1 MNIQIFKHPDF
12 GNVRTTGN
20 FDEPLFCLVD
30 VCKVLDLRPD
40 HASRQVR
47 DLFESGC
54 IDLPDSDE
62 KEAPKA
68 SGSDSINIS
77 SADEVPS
84 ETVGDTPKDGV
95 YGVRP
100 SDGDSP
106 NDFVATQE
114 DYPHTM
120 GVIASTAM
128 IQIPLKDALGRDRNT
143 NFITEPA
150 LYDLI
155 FSSRKPTAK
164 AFKKWVVTEVI
175 PAIRKTGAYIPTA
188 NHNFAP
194 NGGKMKLGE
203 KEYDSPY
210 DFLLDLFVNNFQKQV
225 TLMTDHTK
233 IIDTLDTMRSQINKM
248 VRNVDETI
256 SREIG
261 KILPSMSLPSQTV
274 EVPDPRTLTD
284 NSAIF
289 RAVCR
294 IQDERGVRY
303 TASALAKWFS
313 MTTATFNK
321 TLKALGVQHRS
332 GGRWHIADNLADR
345 GLTDTATLTIR
356 TASGNLSEQLSLV
369 WTETG
374 KWFLFVL
381 FYRHGYIRTPTQKI
395 I

>member
-12 GNVRTTGN
+12 GNVRTFGTP
-20 FDEPLFCLVD
+20 DEPLFCLVD

-40 HASRQVR
+40 NAARQVR

-62 KEAPKA
+62 KEASKA
-68 SGSDSINIS
+68 EGSDSTNIAT
-77 SADEVPS
+77 ADETPS
-84 ETVGDTPKDGV
+84 MTMGDTQGDWV
-95 YGVRP
+95 YSVHP
-100 SDGDSP
+100 TDGD
-106 NDFVATQE
+106 
-114 DYPHTM
+114 YPYNA

-128 IQIPLKDALGRDRNT
+128 IKIPLKDALGRDRDT

-175 PAIRKTGAYIPTA
+175 PSIRKTGAYVPA
-188 NHNFAP
+188 GNHNFAP

-210 DFLLDLFVNNFQKQV
+210 DFLLDIFMNNFQKQV

-233 IIDTLDTMRSQINKM
+233 IIDTLETMRSQINKM

-274 EVPDPRTLTD
+274 EAPDPRTLPD

-289 RAVCR
+289 RAVCQ

-356 TASGNLSEQLSLV
+356 TSSGNLSEQLSLV

>member
-1 MNIQIFKHPDF
+1 MDIQIFKHPDF
-12 GNVRTTGN
+12 GNVRTFGTP
-20 FDEPLFCLVD
+20 DEPYFCLVD
-30 VCKVLDLRPD
+30 VCRVFDLRPD

-47 DLFESGC
+47 DLFESESS
-54 IDLPDSDE
+54 DLADSDE
-62 KEAPKA
+62 KEAPEA
-68 SGSDSINIS
+68 DGSDSTNIPT
-77 SADEVPS
+77 ADGM
-84 ETVGDTPKDGV
+84 TT
-95 YGVRP
+95 
-100 SDGDSP
+100 
-106 NDFVATQE
+106 VATGGITFA
-114 DYPHTM
+114 P
-120 GVIASTAM
+120 I
-128 IQIPLKDALGRDRNT
+128 IKLLLKDTLGRVQET
-143 NFITEPA
+143 NFINEPA
-150 LYDLI
+150 LYEVI
-155 FSSRKPTAK
+155 FSSRKPAAK

-175 PAIRKTGAYIPTA
+175 PAIRKTGVYVPAG

-210 DFLLDLFVNNFQKQV
+210 DFLLDIFMNNFQKQV

-233 IIDTLDTMRSQINKM
+233 IIDTLETMRSQINKM

-274 EVPDPRTLTD
+274 EAPDPRTLPD

-289 RAVCR
+289 RAVCQ

-356 TASGNLSEQLSLV
+356 TSSGNLSEQLSLV